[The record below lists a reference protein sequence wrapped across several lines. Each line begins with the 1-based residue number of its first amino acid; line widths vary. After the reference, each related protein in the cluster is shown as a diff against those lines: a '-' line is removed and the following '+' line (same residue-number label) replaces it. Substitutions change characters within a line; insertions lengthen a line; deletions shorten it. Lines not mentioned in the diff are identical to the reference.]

1 MRISDWSSDVC
12 SSDLGRSPASEIVI
26 DLCRGH
32 DPGIPDV
39 AVLVQEAD
47 RSLRQVRHVDRL
59 LGGQAADLDAAFE
72 PATVRLHVAEQHGTA
87 DRNSAVAGKSA
98 SVRVDP
104 GRRPT
109 IKKHNHNHTPS
120 PPTNSHTPTHHH

>member
-72 PATVRLHVAEQHGTA
+72 PATVRLHVDEQDGT
-87 DRNSAVAGKSA
+87 DV
-98 SVRVDP
+98 VRQ
-104 GRRPT
+104 GQGEG
-109 IKKHNHNHTPS
+109 HQPS
-120 PPTNSHTPTHHH
+120 PSSGSWSLTTDRKSVGNGQSGSVSVKL